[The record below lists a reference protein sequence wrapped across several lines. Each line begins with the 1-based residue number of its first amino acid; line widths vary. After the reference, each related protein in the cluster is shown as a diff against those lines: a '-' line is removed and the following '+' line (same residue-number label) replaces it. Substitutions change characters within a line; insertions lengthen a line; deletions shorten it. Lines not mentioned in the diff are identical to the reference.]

1 MAGWQSR
8 AWKTETTSIP
18 AASARRAIASYAGRA
33 LSRAHGEAFAGI
45 SPATHVVAGF
55 IPDVLIE
62 VELDAIV
69 PGTA

>member
-1 MAGWQSR
+1 MEDGDDVDPGR
-8 AWKTETTSIP
+8 IRP
-18 AASARRAIASYAGRA
+18 PGDRLVRREGAV
-33 LSRAHGEAFAGI
+33 RAHGEAFAGI
-45 SPATHVVAGF
+45 SPATYVVAGF